1 MSKYSVKELAELA
14 GVSVRTL
21 HHYDQIDLL
30 KPSYRSEKGYRF
42 YERKELLLLQQI
54 LFYRKL
60 GLTLADIDAI
70 INDSSFNLI
79 NALESHKKNLK
90 KELGDLKRLIKTIDN
105 TLNELKNNEI
115 MKDHEIY
122 EGFTTDEMK
131 SIREE
136 VTDRWGEEQ
145 LLATEERIRKMGK
158 EGWENTKQKGEEI
171 NKLLADVMHLPP
183 EHINVQKAIQLHFTH
198 MNLFYE
204 VSKERY
210 SALGKMY
217 VDDKRFTA
225 TYDKY
230 SLGLASFINEAIQIF
245 CQNNLQVNSKL

>member
-60 GLTLADIDAI
+60 GLTLAGIDAI

-90 KELGDLKRLIKTIDN
+90 KRVGRFE
-105 TLNELKNNEI
+105 
-115 MKDHEIY
+115 
-122 EGFTTDEMK
+122 
-131 SIREE
+131 
-136 VTDRWGEEQ
+136 
-145 LLATEERIRKMGK
+145 
-158 EGWENTKQKGEEI
+158 
-171 NKLLADVMHLPP
+171 
-183 EHINVQKAIQLHFTH
+183 KANQD
-198 MNLFYE
+198 Y
-204 VSKERY
+204 R
-210 SALGKMY
+210 
-217 VDDKRFTA
+217 
-225 TYDKY
+225 
-230 SLGLASFINEAIQIF
+230 
-245 CQNNLQVNSKL
+245 